1 MSNSAARPTLS
12 VNRKLLSSGVVL
24 LFAGSALWLTGAALS
39 ATVLAQVAK
48 QWINQLEESPSEMA
62 QRRLHQLKVA
72 ASAGSNAW
80 REQSHSS

>member
-1 MSNSAARPTLS
+1 MSNSAARPALS
-12 VNRKLLSSGVVL
+12 VNRKLLRSGVVL

-48 QWINQLEESPSEMA
+48 QWLNQLEESPSEMA
-62 QRRLHQLKVA
+62 QRRLQQLKA
-72 ASAGSNAW
+72 AAAAGSNAW

>member
-1 MSNSAARPTLS
+1 MSNSVARPALS

-48 QWINQLEESPSEMA
+48 QWIDQLEESPSEMA
-62 QRRLHQLKVA
+62 QRRLHQLKAA

-80 REQSHSS
+80 RQQSH